1 VRSIGWD
8 VKRLRSWSGEG
19 FETLGLRQLHDVGRV
34 HWGVEWWSVWFVVW
48 GHAVLFVVGLAMGSW
63 VVVTSLRVVHVLS
76 GSLIRA
82 LRVALAAV
90 LAAIPPV
97 LHSVVAAS
105 F

>member
-1 VRSIGWD
+1 
-8 VKRLRSWSGEG
+8 
-19 FETLGLRQLHDVGRV
+19 
-34 HWGVEWWSVWFVVW
+34 
-48 GHAVLFVVGLAMGSW
+48 VLFVVGLAMGSW
-63 VVVTSLRVVHVLS
+63 VVVTSLRVVYVLS